1 MSKKKNKPN
10 ANAKAMRR
18 ALQRLPEKQPASYS
32 LDFPDLPDGVKPNG
46 LAMDNSPL
54 GNFGADCFFGT
65 GFIGYPRLAELAQI
79 SEYRG
84 VSETTANEMTRQW
97 IEIKSVGE
105 EDNSEAIKQIEECYE
120 RLNVRG
126 VFRKA
131 IETDGLFGRGQI
143 LVQIKDHD
151 GKLANPLLLTE
162 KTIAKGSL
170 KALVN
175 IEPMW
180 TTPAPYNAIDPTLPD
195 FYKPKAWYVMAQ
207 EIHASR
213 LFTLISR
220 PVPDMLKPAYNFGGV
235 SMTQLM
241 MPYVERWLRTVDSV
255 SDLLHSFSLSGIK
268 TDMSAILSGS
278 DDGDTNIMLRAELYN
293 RLRDN
298 RGLMLLSKDEEEFFQ
313 FNTPL
318 SGLDALLA
326 QSQEQMA
333 APSHTPLVK
342 LLGITP
348 SGLNA
353 STEGEIAVYY
363 DYIRAM
369 QENLLRDPLDKLLKL
384 VQLHLFGKV
393 NDNITFDFAPLQQMN
408 ETELSTI
415 RKSDTDRDVAY
426 IQAGV
431 VSAEEVRGRLA
442 SEPDSGYNGIDVED
456 VPEMPDDGFS
466 DGLNDGEWEDGGD
479 PADLK
484 PEPAQD
490 AEWDESKHPRAENGQ
505 FGGGSGEKQTGKPSK
520 GKIDLGSLFQTAIS
534 NSGGNAV
541 YSDFAVIDGKTAGI
555 VKAETGIDISGWKHS
570 IGEADI
576 RHILKKH
583 GNEKTENSRGQRAVT
598 QQDIEKLPEILSD
611 FDDMQYSGT
620 NEFGNETF
628 LVKKRIDDEIYCA
641 QEIWTGRK
649 KMVVKSMWIKTA
661 KKKP

>member
-1 MSKKKNKPN
+1 MSKKKNKP
-10 ANAKAMRR
+10 NAKAMRR
-18 ALQRLPEKQPASYS
+18 ALQRLPENQPASYS
-32 LDFPDLPDGVKPNG
+32 LDFPALPGGVKPNG
-46 LAMDNSPL
+46 LAMDSSPL

-79 SEYRG
+79 SEYRS

-97 IEIKSVGE
+97 IDIKSVGE

-120 RLNVRG
+120 RLNVRD

-363 DYIRAM
+363 DHIRAM

-393 NDNITFDFAPLQQMN
+393 NDNITFDFVPLQQMS

-466 DGLNDGEWEDGGD
+466 DGLNDGEEEEGGD
-479 PADLK
+479 PADPK

-505 FGGGSGEKQTGKPSK
+505 FGEGNGQPERQDGQPQVEIPEIKGNELGLWSSMKELREK
-520 GKIDLGSLFQTAIS
+520 AR
-534 NSGGNAV
+534 A
-541 YSDFAVIDGKTAGI
+541 FARQFVGKTF
-555 VKAETGIDISGWKHS
+555 KNRETGHEIMVSMSGVKHT
-570 IGEADI
+570 IA
-576 RHILKKH
+576 H
-583 GNEKTENSRGQRAVT
+583 GNDG
-598 QQDIEKLPEILSD
+598 L
-611 FDDMQYSGT
+611 
-620 NEFGNETF
+620 
-628 LVKKRIDDEIYCA
+628 
-641 QEIWTGRK
+641 
-649 KMVVKSMWIKTA
+649 IKTIPIIPDMLQA
-661 KKKP
+661 AHFLHAEKPKIADSNVLEVEKYSADVAIEGEVRRMLITVKHQTDGRRYYDHGFWVDK

>member
-1 MSKKKNKPN
+1 MSKKKKHTD
-10 ANAKAMRR
+10 KAMRR
-18 ALQRLPEKQPASYS
+18 ALQRLPEKQPASYN
-32 LDFPDLPDGVKPNG
+32 LDFPSLPDGVKPNG
-46 LAMDNSPL
+46 IAMDSSPL

-79 SEYRG
+79 SEYRS

-120 RLNVRG
+120 RLNVRD

-151 GKLANPLLLTE
+151 GKLENPLLLTE

-363 DYIRAM
+363 DHIKAM

-393 NDNITFDFAPLQQMN
+393 NDNITFDFVPLQQMS

-466 DGLNDGEWEDGGD
+466 DGLNDGEGEEGGD
-479 PADLK
+479 PAAPK

-505 FGGGSGEKQTGKPSK
+505 FSGGGSSQ
-520 GKIDLGSLFQTAIS
+520 
-534 NSGGNAV
+534 NNA
-541 YSDFAVIDGKTAGI
+541 A
-555 VKAETGIDISGWKHS
+555 DISGFLGTEYQGKGQAAIQKLRQEKNGYIKGAFHRSDIGDIALVWGNDDVGLKH
-570 IGEADI
+570 IIKRREEQGIDVDLFLEDI
-576 RHILKKH
+576 D
-583 GNEKTENSRGQRAVT
+583 EV
-598 QQDIEKLPEILSD
+598 IEK
-611 FDDMQYSGT
+611 
-620 NEFGNETF
+620 GNIQKSQETGNF
-628 LVKKRIDDEIYCA
+628 
-641 QEIWTGRK
+641 EIWHNK
-649 KMVVKSMWIKTA
+649 KMAVISPEFKGNQLMFLLTAFKSRKQKTN
-661 KKKP
+661 P

>member
-1 MSKKKNKPN
+1 MSKKKKHTD
-10 ANAKAMRR
+10 KAMRR

-32 LDFPDLPDGVKPNG
+32 LDFPALPDGVKPNG
-46 LAMDNSPL
+46 IAMDGSPL

-79 SEYRG
+79 SEYRS

-97 IEIKSVGE
+97 IEIKSAGE
-105 EDNSEAIKQIEECYE
+105 EDNSETIRQIEECYE
-120 RLNVRG
+120 RLNVRD

-131 IETDGLFGRGQI
+131 VETDGLFGRGQI
-143 LVQIKDHD
+143 LVQIKGHD

-180 TTPAPYNAIDPTLPD
+180 TTPAPYNAVDPTLPD

-268 TDMSAILSGS
+268 TDMSAILGGS
-278 DDGDTNIMLRAELYN
+278 DDGDTNIILRAELYN

-363 DYIRAM
+363 DHIRAM

-393 NDNITFDFAPLQQMN
+393 NDNITFDFVPLRQMS

-442 SEPDSGYNGIDVED
+442 GEPGSGYNGIDVED

-466 DGLNDGEWEDGGD
+466 DGLNDGAEEDVGGQAD
-479 PADLK
+479 PK

-490 AEWDESKHPRAENGQ
+490 AEWDESKHPRAENGR
-505 FGGGSGEKQTGKPSK
+505 FGSGGGSKVET
-520 GKIDLGSLFQTAIS
+520 
-534 NSGGNAV
+534 
-541 YSDFAVIDGKTAGI
+541 
-555 VKAETGIDISGWKHS
+555 AETAEPLPEVKGDELGIWHS
-570 IGEADI
+570 MKELRNKAKDYAKRFVG
-576 RHILKKH
+576 KKFVNRST
-583 GNEKTENSRGQRAVT
+583 GNEIEVPMSGVKHTLAGAADSLIKTIPAIPKIIQSSRLVATKEDKHNDQNIIAV
-598 QQDIEKLPEILSD
+598 
-611 FDDMQYSGT
+611 
-620 NEFGNETF
+620 
-628 LVKKRIDDEIYCA
+628 EIYQAKVRVESLDKEVVMTVKHCRD
-641 QEIWTGRK
+641 GRRYYDHGYLK
-649 KMVVKSMWIKTA
+649 E
-661 KKKP
+661 

>member
-1 MSKKKNKPN
+1 MSKKKKHTD
-10 ANAKAMRR
+10 KAMRR

-32 LDFPDLPDGVKPNG
+32 LDFPALPDGVKPNG
-46 LAMDNSPL
+46 IAMDGSPL

-79 SEYRG
+79 SEYRS

-97 IEIKSVGE
+97 IEIKSAGE
-105 EDNSEAIKQIEECYE
+105 EDNSEAIKQIEECCE
-120 RLNVRG
+120 RLNVRD

-131 IETDGLFGRGQI
+131 VETDGLFGRGQI
-143 LVQIKDHD
+143 LVQIKGHD

-180 TTPAPYNAIDPTLPD
+180 TTPAPYNAVDPTLPD

-213 LFTLISR
+213 LFTLIAR

-268 TDMSAILSGS
+268 TDMSAILGGS
-278 DDGDTNIMLRAELYN
+278 DDGDTNIILRAELYN

-363 DYIRAM
+363 DHIRAM

-393 NDNITFDFAPLQQMN
+393 NDNITFDFVPLRQMS

-442 SEPDSGYNGIDVED
+442 GEPGSGYNGIDVED

-466 DGLNDGEWEDGGD
+466 DGMNDGEGEEVGGQAD
-479 PADLK
+479 PK

-490 AEWDESKHPRAENGQ
+490 AQWDESKHPRADNGR
-505 FGGGSGEKQTGKPSK
+505 FGAGSGQPERQDGQLQAEIPEIKGSELGLWSSMKELRNKAKDYAKRFVGKKFVNRS
-520 GKIDLGSLFQTAIS
+520 T
-534 NSGGNAV
+534 
-541 YSDFAVIDGKTAGI
+541 
-555 VKAETGIDISGWKHS
+555 
-570 IGEADI
+570 
-576 RHILKKH
+576 
-583 GNEKTENSRGQRAVT
+583 GNEIEVPMSGVKHTLAGAADSLIKTIPAIPKIIQSSRLVATKEDKHNDQNIIAV
-598 QQDIEKLPEILSD
+598 
-611 FDDMQYSGT
+611 
-620 NEFGNETF
+620 
-628 LVKKRIDDEIYCA
+628 EIYQAKVRVESLDKEVVMTVKHCRD
-641 QEIWTGRK
+641 GRRYYDHGYLK
-649 KMVVKSMWIKTA
+649 E
-661 KKKP
+661 

>member
-1 MSKKKNKPN
+1 MSKKKKHTD
-10 ANAKAMRR
+10 KAMRR

-32 LDFPDLPDGVKPNG
+32 LGFPSLPDGVKPNG

-79 SEYRG
+79 SEYRS

-143 LVQIKDHD
+143 LVQIKGHNDT
-151 GKLANPLLLTE
+151 LSNPLHLTE

-363 DYIRAM
+363 DHIRAM

-393 NDNITFDFAPLQQMN
+393 NDNITFDFVPLQQMS

-466 DGLNDGEWEDGGD
+466 DGLNDGEGEEGEE
-479 PADLK
+479 PAAPK

-505 FGGGSGEKQTGKPSK
+505 FGSGSGLPEKQE
-520 GKIDLGSLFQTAIS
+520 DQAQ
-534 NSGGNAV
+534 
-541 YSDFAVIDGKTAGI
+541 
-555 VKAETGIDISGWKHS
+555 AEMPEIK
-570 IGEADI
+570 
-576 RHILKKH
+576 
-583 GNEKTENSRGQRAVT
+583 GNELGLWSSMKELRNKAKDYAKRFVGKKFVNRST
-598 QQDIEKLPEILSD
+598 
-611 FDDMQYSGT
+611 
-620 NEFGNETF
+620 GNEIEVPMSGVKHTLAGAADSLIKTIPAIPKIIQSSR
-628 LVKKRIDDEIYCA
+628 LVATKEDKHNDPNIIAVEIYQAKVRVESLDKEVVMTVKHCRD
-641 QEIWTGRK
+641 GRRYYDHGYLK
-649 KMVVKSMWIKTA
+649 E
-661 KKKP
+661 

>member
-1 MSKKKNKPN
+1 MSKKKKHTD
-10 ANAKAMRR
+10 KAMRR

-32 LDFPDLPDGVKPNG
+32 LDFPALPDGVKPNG

-79 SEYRG
+79 SEYRS

-105 EDNSEAIKQIEECYE
+105 EDNSETIKQIEECYE

-143 LVQIKDHD
+143 LMQIKDHD

-162 KTIAKGSL
+162 KTITKGSL

-363 DYIRAM
+363 DHIRAM

-393 NDNITFDFAPLQQMN
+393 NDNITFDFVPLQQMSK
-408 ETELSTI
+408 TELSTI

-466 DGLNDGEWEDGGD
+466 DGLNGGGEEEGEAPTD
-479 PADLK
+479 PK

-505 FGGGSGEKQTGKPSK
+505 FGVGSGLPEKQE
-520 GKIDLGSLFQTAIS
+520 DQAQ
-534 NSGGNAV
+534 
-541 YSDFAVIDGKTAGI
+541 
-555 VKAETGIDISGWKHS
+555 AEMPEIK
-570 IGEADI
+570 
-576 RHILKKH
+576 
-583 GNEKTENSRGQRAVT
+583 GNELGLWSSMKELRNKAKDYAKRFVGKKFVNRST
-598 QQDIEKLPEILSD
+598 
-611 FDDMQYSGT
+611 
-620 NEFGNETF
+620 GNEIEVPMSGVKHTLAGAADSLIKTIPAIPKIIQSSR
-628 LVKKRIDDEIYCA
+628 LVATKEDKHNDPNIIAVEIYQAKVRVESLDKEVVMTVKHCRD
-641 QEIWTGRK
+641 GRRYYDHGYLK
-649 KMVVKSMWIKTA
+649 E
-661 KKKP
+661 

>member
-1 MSKKKNKPN
+1 MSKKKKHTD
-10 ANAKAMRR
+10 KAMRR
-18 ALQRLPEKQPASYS
+18 ALQRLPEKQPALYS
-32 LDFPDLPDGVKPNG
+32 LDFPALPDGVKPNG
-46 LAMDNSPL
+46 IAMDSSPL

-79 SEYRG
+79 SEYRS

-120 RLNVRG
+120 RLNVRD

-363 DYIRAM
+363 DHIRAM

-393 NDNITFDFAPLQQMN
+393 NDNTTFDFVPLQQMN

-466 DGLNDGEWEDGGD
+466 DGLNDGGEEEGEDPTD
-479 PADLK
+479 PK

-505 FGGGSGEKQTGKPSK
+505 FGAGSGLPEKQE
-520 GKIDLGSLFQTAIS
+520 DQAQ
-534 NSGGNAV
+534 
-541 YSDFAVIDGKTAGI
+541 
-555 VKAETGIDISGWKHS
+555 AEMPEIK
-570 IGEADI
+570 
-576 RHILKKH
+576 
-583 GNEKTENSRGQRAVT
+583 GNELGLWSSMKELRNKAKDYAKRFVGKKFVNRST
-598 QQDIEKLPEILSD
+598 
-611 FDDMQYSGT
+611 
-620 NEFGNETF
+620 GNEIEVPMSGVKHTLAGAADSLIKTIPAIPKIIQSSR
-628 LVKKRIDDEIYCA
+628 LVATKEDKHNDPNIIAVEIYQAKVRVESLDKEVVMTVKHCRD
-641 QEIWTGRK
+641 GRRYYDHGYLK
-649 KMVVKSMWIKTA
+649 E
-661 KKKP
+661 

>member
-1 MSKKKNKPN
+1 MSKKKKHTD
-10 ANAKAMRR
+10 KAMRR

-32 LDFPDLPDGVKPNG
+32 LDFPTLPDGVKPNG
-46 LAMDNSPL
+46 LAMDSSPL

-79 SEYRG
+79 SEYRS

-97 IEIKSVGE
+97 IKIKSVGE
-105 EDNSEAIKQIEECYE
+105 EDNSETIKQIEECYE
-120 RLNVRG
+120 RLNVRD

-363 DYIRAM
+363 DHIRAM

-393 NDNITFDFAPLQQMN
+393 NDNITFDFVPLQQMS

-466 DGLNDGEWEDGGD
+466 DGLNDGEGEEGEESAA
-479 PADLK
+479 PQ

-505 FGGGSGEKQTGKPSK
+505 FGEGGSSQ
-520 GKIDLGSLFQTAIS
+520 
-534 NSGGNAV
+534 NNA
-541 YSDFAVIDGKTAGI
+541 A
-555 VKAETGIDISGWKHS
+555 DISGFLGTEYQGKGKAAIQKLCQEKNGYIKGAFHRSDIGDIALVWGNDDVGLKH
-570 IGEADI
+570 IIKRREEQGIDVDLFLEDI
-576 RHILKKH
+576 D
-583 GNEKTENSRGQRAVT
+583 EV
-598 QQDIEKLPEILSD
+598 IEK
-611 FDDMQYSGT
+611 
-620 NEFGNETF
+620 GNIQKSRETGNF
-628 LVKKRIDDEIYCA
+628 
-641 QEIWTGRK
+641 EIWHNK
-649 KMVVKSMWIKTA
+649 KMAVISPEFKGNQLMFLLTAFKSRKQKTN
-661 KKKP
+661 P

>member
-1 MSKKKNKPN
+1 MSKKKNKP
-10 ANAKAMRR
+10 NAKAMRR

-32 LDFPDLPDGVKPNG
+32 LDFPALPDGVKPNG
-46 LAMDNSPL
+46 IAMDGSPL

-79 SEYRG
+79 SEYRS

-97 IEIKSVGE
+97 IEIKSAGE
-105 EDNSEAIKQIEECYE
+105 EDNSEAIKQIEECCE
-120 RLNVRG
+120 RLNVRD

-131 IETDGLFGRGQI
+131 VETDGLFGRGQI
-143 LVQIKDHD
+143 LVQIKGHD

-180 TTPAPYNAIDPTLPD
+180 TTPAPYNAVDPTLPD

-268 TDMSAILSGS
+268 TDMSAILGGS
-278 DDGDTNIMLRAELYN
+278 DDGDTNIILRAELYN

-363 DYIRAM
+363 DHIRAM

-393 NDNITFDFAPLQQMN
+393 NDNITFDFVPLRQMS

-442 SEPDSGYNGIDVED
+442 GEPGSGYNGIDVED

-466 DGLNDGEWEDGGD
+466 DGLNDGAEEDVGGQAD
-479 PADLK
+479 PK

-490 AEWDESKHPRAENGQ
+490 AEWDESKHPRAENGR
-505 FGGGSGEKQTGKPSK
+505 FGGGSGQPERQDGQLQVEIPEIKGSELGLWSSMKELRNKAKDYAKRFVGKKFVNRS
-520 GKIDLGSLFQTAIS
+520 T
-534 NSGGNAV
+534 
-541 YSDFAVIDGKTAGI
+541 
-555 VKAETGIDISGWKHS
+555 
-570 IGEADI
+570 
-576 RHILKKH
+576 
-583 GNEKTENSRGQRAVT
+583 GNEIEVPMSGVKHTLAGAADSLIKTIPAIPKIIQSSRLVATKEDKHNDQNIIAV
-598 QQDIEKLPEILSD
+598 
-611 FDDMQYSGT
+611 
-620 NEFGNETF
+620 
-628 LVKKRIDDEIYCA
+628 EIYQAKVRVESLDKEVVMTVKHCRD
-641 QEIWTGRK
+641 GRRYYDHGYLK
-649 KMVVKSMWIKTA
+649 E
-661 KKKP
+661 

>member
-1 MSKKKNKPN
+1 MSKKKNKP
-10 ANAKAMRR
+10 NAKAMRR

-32 LDFPDLPDGVKPNG
+32 LDFPALPDGVKPNG
-46 LAMDNSPL
+46 IAMDSSPL

-79 SEYRG
+79 SEYRS

-162 KTIAKGSL
+162 KTITKGSL

-363 DYIRAM
+363 DHIRAM

-393 NDNITFDFAPLQQMN
+393 DDNITFDFVPLQQMS

-442 SEPDSGYNGIDVED
+442 SAPDSGYNGIDVED
-456 VPEMPDDGFS
+456 VPEMPDYGFS
-466 DGLNDGEWEDGGD
+466 DGLNDGEGEEGEE
-479 PADLK
+479 PAAPK

-505 FGGGSGEKQTGKPSK
+505 FGAGSGLPEKQE
-520 GKIDLGSLFQTAIS
+520 DQAQ
-534 NSGGNAV
+534 
-541 YSDFAVIDGKTAGI
+541 
-555 VKAETGIDISGWKHS
+555 AEMPEIK
-570 IGEADI
+570 
-576 RHILKKH
+576 
-583 GNEKTENSRGQRAVT
+583 GNELGLWSSMKELRNKAKDYAKRFVGKKFVNRST
-598 QQDIEKLPEILSD
+598 
-611 FDDMQYSGT
+611 
-620 NEFGNETF
+620 GNEIEVPMSGVKHTLAGAADSLIKTIPAIPKIIQSSR
-628 LVKKRIDDEIYCA
+628 LVATKEDKHNDPNIIAVEIYQAKVRVESLDKEVVMTVKHCRD
-641 QEIWTGRK
+641 GRRYYDHGYLK
-649 KMVVKSMWIKTA
+649 E
-661 KKKP
+661 

>member
-1 MSKKKNKPN
+1 MSKKKKHTD
-10 ANAKAMRR
+10 KAMRR

-32 LDFPDLPDGVKPNG
+32 LDFPALPDGVKPNG
-46 LAMDNSPL
+46 IAMDGSPL

-79 SEYRG
+79 SEYRS

-97 IEIKSVGE
+97 IEIKSAGE
-105 EDNSEAIKQIEECYE
+105 EDNSEAIKQIEECCE
-120 RLNVRG
+120 RLNVRD

-131 IETDGLFGRGQI
+131 VETDGLFGRGQI
-143 LVQIKDHD
+143 LVQIKGHD

-180 TTPAPYNAIDPTLPD
+180 TTPAPYNAVDPTLPD

-213 LFTLISR
+213 LFTLIAR

-268 TDMSAILSGS
+268 TDMSAILGGS
-278 DDGDTNIMLRAELYN
+278 DDGDTNIILRAELYN

-363 DYIRAM
+363 DHIRAM

-393 NDNITFDFAPLQQMN
+393 NDNITFDFVPLRQMS

-442 SEPDSGYNGIDVED
+442 GEPGSGYNGIDVED

-466 DGLNDGEWEDGGD
+466 DGMNDGEGEEVGGQAD
-479 PADLK
+479 PK

-490 AEWDESKHPRAENGQ
+490 AQWDESKHPSADNGR
-505 FGGGSGEKQTGKPSK
+505 FGAGSGQPERQDGQLQAEIPEIKGSELGLWSSMKELRNKAKDYAKRFVGKKFVNRS
-520 GKIDLGSLFQTAIS
+520 T
-534 NSGGNAV
+534 
-541 YSDFAVIDGKTAGI
+541 
-555 VKAETGIDISGWKHS
+555 
-570 IGEADI
+570 
-576 RHILKKH
+576 
-583 GNEKTENSRGQRAVT
+583 GNEIEVPMSGVKHTLAGAADSLIKTIPAIPKIIQSSRLVATKEDKHNDQNIIAV
-598 QQDIEKLPEILSD
+598 
-611 FDDMQYSGT
+611 
-620 NEFGNETF
+620 
-628 LVKKRIDDEIYCA
+628 EIYQAKVRVESLDKEVVMTVKHCRD
-641 QEIWTGRK
+641 GRRYYDHGYLK
-649 KMVVKSMWIKTA
+649 E
-661 KKKP
+661 

>member
-1 MSKKKNKPN
+1 MSKKKNKP
-10 ANAKAMRR
+10 NAKAMRR

-32 LDFPDLPDGVKPNG
+32 LDFPALPDGVKPNG
-46 LAMDNSPL
+46 IAMDGSPL

-79 SEYRG
+79 SEYRS

-97 IEIKSVGE
+97 IEIKSAGE
-105 EDNSEAIKQIEECYE
+105 EDNSDLIKQIEECCE
-120 RLNVRG
+120 RLNVRD

-131 IETDGLFGRGQI
+131 VETDGLFGRGQI
-143 LVQIKDHD
+143 LVQIKGHD

-180 TTPAPYNAIDPTLPD
+180 TTPAPYNAVDPTLPD

-268 TDMSAILSGS
+268 TDMSAILGGS
-278 DDGDTNIMLRAELYN
+278 DDGDTNIILRAELYN

-363 DYIRAM
+363 DHIRAM

-393 NDNITFDFAPLQQMN
+393 NDNITFDFVPLRQMS

-442 SEPDSGYNGIDVED
+442 GEPGSGYNGIDVED

-466 DGLNDGEWEDGGD
+466 DGMNDGEGEEVGD
-479 PADLK
+479 PADPK

-490 AEWDESKHPRAENGQ
+490 AEWDESKHPRAENGR
-505 FGGGSGEKQTGKPSK
+505 FGGGSGQPERQDGQLQVEIPEIKGSELGLWSSMKELRNKAKDYAKRFVGKKFVNRS
-520 GKIDLGSLFQTAIS
+520 T
-534 NSGGNAV
+534 
-541 YSDFAVIDGKTAGI
+541 
-555 VKAETGIDISGWKHS
+555 
-570 IGEADI
+570 
-576 RHILKKH
+576 
-583 GNEKTENSRGQRAVT
+583 GNEIEVPMSGVKHTLAGAADSLIKTIPAIPKIIQSSRLVATKEDKHNDQNIIAV
-598 QQDIEKLPEILSD
+598 
-611 FDDMQYSGT
+611 
-620 NEFGNETF
+620 
-628 LVKKRIDDEIYCA
+628 EIYQAKVRVESLDKEVVMTVKHCRD
-641 QEIWTGRK
+641 GRRYYDHGYLK
-649 KMVVKSMWIKTA
+649 E
-661 KKKP
+661 

>member
-1 MSKKKNKPN
+1 MSKKKKHTD
-10 ANAKAMRR
+10 KAMRR

-32 LDFPDLPDGVKPNG
+32 LDFPALPDGVKPNG
-46 LAMDNSPL
+46 IAMDGSPL

-79 SEYRG
+79 SEYRS

-97 IEIKSVGE
+97 IEIKSAGE
-105 EDNSEAIKQIEECYE
+105 EDNSEAIRQIEECYE
-120 RLNVRG
+120 RLNVRD

-131 IETDGLFGRGQI
+131 VETDGLFGRGQI

-363 DYIRAM
+363 DHIRAM

-393 NDNITFDFAPLQQMN
+393 DDNITFDFVPLQQMS

-442 SEPDSGYNGIDVED
+442 GEPDSGYNGIDVED

-466 DGLNDGEWEDGGD
+466 DGLNDDEGEEGEA
-479 PADLK
+479 PADPK

-505 FGGGSGEKQTGKPSK
+505 FGSGGSG
-520 GKIDLGSLFQTAIS
+520 
-534 NSGGNAV
+534 
-541 YSDFAVIDGKTAGI
+541 
-555 VKAETGIDISGWKHS
+555 KAETSETAAKQAVVSISGSGLGSFSETKELRKAAMQYARENFVGKSYRNASSGHDIQITWQGIKHATAKTNPAELALIPKLDAILRKAEY
-570 IGEADI
+570 IGSYKDRKERPDI
-576 RHILKKH
+576 LAAHKYQTVVNLDGQMLNVGVVVREMQDGHKHYDHFILKD
-583 GNEKTENSRGQRAVT
+583 Q
-598 QQDIEKLPEILSD
+598 
-611 FDDMQYSGT
+611 
-620 NEFGNETF
+620 
-628 LVKKRIDDEIYCA
+628 
-641 QEIWTGRK
+641 
-649 KMVVKSMWIKTA
+649 
-661 KKKP
+661 

>member
-1 MSKKKNKPN
+1 MSKKKKHTD
-10 ANAKAMRR
+10 KAMRR

-32 LDFPDLPDGVKPNG
+32 LDFPSLPDGVKPNG
-46 LAMDNSPL
+46 IAMDSSPL

-79 SEYRG
+79 SEYRS

-120 RLNVRG
+120 RLNVRD

-298 RGLMLLSKDEEEFFQ
+298 RGLMLLSKDDEEFFQ

-353 STEGEIAVYY
+353 SAEGEIDVYY
-363 DYIRAM
+363 DHILAM

-393 NDNITFDFAPLQQMN
+393 NDNITFDFVPLQQMSK
-408 ETELSTI
+408 TELSTI

-466 DGLNDGEWEDGGD
+466 DGLNDGEGEKGGY
-479 PADLK
+479 PADPK

-505 FGGGSGEKQTGKPSK
+505 FGGGGGEKQTEKPSK
-520 GKIDLGSLFQTAIS
+520 GKTDLGSLFQTAIS

-541 YSDFAVIDGKTAGI
+541 YSDFAIIDGKTAGI

-628 LVKKRIDDEIYCA
+628 LVRKRIDDEIYCA
-641 QEIWTGRK
+641 QEVWTGRK
-649 KMVVKSMWIKTA
+649 KMVVKSMWIKKA

>member
-1 MSKKKNKPN
+1 MSKKKKHTD
-10 ANAKAMRR
+10 KAMRR

-32 LDFPDLPDGVKPNG
+32 LDFPALPEGVKPNG
-46 LAMDNSPL
+46 IAMDGSPL

-79 SEYRG
+79 SEYRS

-97 IEIKSVGE
+97 IEIKSAGE
-105 EDNSEAIKQIEECYE
+105 EDNSEAIRQIEECYE
-120 RLNVRG
+120 RLNVRD

-131 IETDGLFGRGQI
+131 VETDGLFGRGQI

-180 TTPAPYNAIDPTLPD
+180 TTPAPYNAADPTLPD

-268 TDMSAILSGS
+268 TDMSAILGGS
-278 DDGDTNIMLRAELYN
+278 DDGDTNIILRAELYN

-363 DYIRAM
+363 DHIRAM

-393 NDNITFDFAPLQQMN
+393 NDNITFDFVPLQQMS

-442 SEPDSGYNGIDVED
+442 GEPGSGYNGIDVED

-466 DGLNDGEWEDGGD
+466 DGMNDGEGEDVGGQAD
-479 PADLK
+479 PK

-490 AEWDESKHPRAENGQ
+490 AEWDESKHPRAENGR
-505 FGGGSGEKQTGKPSK
+505 FGSGGGSKVET
-520 GKIDLGSLFQTAIS
+520 
-534 NSGGNAV
+534 
-541 YSDFAVIDGKTAGI
+541 
-555 VKAETGIDISGWKHS
+555 AETA
-570 IGEADI
+570 EP
-576 RHILKKH
+576 
-583 GNEKTENSRGQRAVT
+583 
-598 QQDIEKLPEILSD
+598 LPEVKGDELGIWHSMKELRDKAKEYAKRFVGKKFVNRSTGHEIEVPMNGVKHTLAGAAD
-611 FDDMQYSGT
+611 SLIKTIPAIPKIIQSSR
-620 NEFGNETF
+620 
-628 LVKKRIDDEIYCA
+628 LVATKEDKHNDQNIIAVEIYQAKVRVESLDKEVVMTVKHCRD
-641 QEIWTGRK
+641 GRRYYDHGYLK
-649 KMVVKSMWIKTA
+649 E
-661 KKKP
+661 

>member
-1 MSKKKNKPN
+1 MSQE
-10 ANAKAMRR
+10 
-18 ALQRLPEKQPASYS
+18 QRIREA
-32 LDFPDLPDGVKPNG
+32 
-46 LAMDNSPL
+46 
-54 GNFGADCFFGT
+54 
-65 GFIGYPRLAELAQI
+65 RLLVLAQI
-79 SEYRG
+79 SEYRS

-97 IEIKSVGE
+97 IEIKSAGE
-105 EDNSEAIKQIEECYE
+105 EDNSEAIRQIEECYE
-120 RLNVRG
+120 RLNVRD

-131 IETDGLFGRGQI
+131 VETDGLFGRGQI

-180 TTPAPYNAIDPTLPD
+180 TTPAPYNAVDPTLPD

-363 DYIRAM
+363 DHIRAM

-393 NDNITFDFAPLQQMN
+393 NDNITFDFVPLRQMS

-442 SEPDSGYNGIDVED
+442 GEPDSGYNGIDVED

-466 DGLNDGEWEDGGD
+466 DGLNDGAEEDVGGQAD
-479 PADLK
+479 PK

-490 AEWDESKHPRAENGQ
+490 AEWDESKHPRAENGR
-505 FGGGSGEKQTGKPSK
+505 FGSGGGSKVET
-520 GKIDLGSLFQTAIS
+520 
-534 NSGGNAV
+534 
-541 YSDFAVIDGKTAGI
+541 
-555 VKAETGIDISGWKHS
+555 AETAEPLPEVKGDELGIWHSMKELRDKAKEYAKRFVGKKFVNRSTGHEIEVPMNGVKHTISGSNDGLIKTVPAIPKIIES
-570 IGEADI
+570 AKLTETRED
-576 RHILKKH
+576 KH
-583 GNEKTENSRGQRAVT
+583 GDANIIG
-598 QQDIEKLPEILSD
+598 I
-611 FDDMQYSGT
+611 
-620 NEFGNETF
+620 
-628 LVKKRIDDEIYCA
+628 EIYQSVLKIEGA
-641 QEIWTGRK
+641 EKEIIITVKHCRDGRRYYDHGYL
-649 KMVVKSMWIKTA
+649 KTQ
-661 KKKP
+661 

>member
-1 MSKKKNKPN
+1 MSKKKKHTD
-10 ANAKAMRR
+10 KAMRR

-32 LDFPDLPDGVKPNG
+32 LDFPSLPDGVKPNG
-46 LAMDNSPL
+46 IAMDSSPL

-79 SEYRG
+79 SEYRS

-105 EDNSEAIKQIEECYE
+105 EDNSETIKQIEECYE
-120 RLNVRG
+120 RLNVRD

-393 NDNITFDFAPLQQMN
+393 NDNITFDFVPLQQMS

-456 VPEMPDDGFS
+456 VPEIPDDGFS
-466 DGLNDGEWEDGGD
+466 DGLNGGGEEEGEAPTD
-479 PADLK
+479 PK

-505 FGGGSGEKQTGKPSK
+505 FGSGSGLPEKQE
-520 GKIDLGSLFQTAIS
+520 DQAQ
-534 NSGGNAV
+534 
-541 YSDFAVIDGKTAGI
+541 
-555 VKAETGIDISGWKHS
+555 AEMPEIK
-570 IGEADI
+570 
-576 RHILKKH
+576 
-583 GNEKTENSRGQRAVT
+583 GNELGLWSSMKELRNKAKDYAKRFVGKKFVNRST
-598 QQDIEKLPEILSD
+598 
-611 FDDMQYSGT
+611 
-620 NEFGNETF
+620 GNEIEVPMSGVKHTLAGAADSLIKTIPAIPKIIQSSR
-628 LVKKRIDDEIYCA
+628 LVATKEDKHNDPNIIAVEIYQAKVRVESLDKEVVMTVKHCRD
-641 QEIWTGRK
+641 GRRYYDHGYLK
-649 KMVVKSMWIKTA
+649 E
-661 KKKP
+661 

>member
-1 MSKKKNKPN
+1 MSKKKKHTD
-10 ANAKAMRR
+10 KAMRR

-32 LDFPDLPDGVKPNG
+32 LDFPGLPDGVKPNG
-46 LAMDNSPL
+46 IAMDGSPL

-79 SEYRG
+79 SEYRS

-97 IEIKSVGE
+97 IEIKSAGE
-105 EDNSEAIKQIEECYE
+105 EDNSETIRQIEECCE
-120 RLNVRG
+120 RLNVRD

-131 IETDGLFGRGQI
+131 VETDGLFGRGQI
-143 LVQIKDHD
+143 LVQIKGHD

-180 TTPAPYNAIDPTLPD
+180 TTPAPYNAVDPTLPD

-268 TDMSAILSGS
+268 TDMSAILGGS

-363 DYIRAM
+363 DHIRAM

-393 NDNITFDFAPLQQMN
+393 NDNITFDFVPLRQMS

-442 SEPDSGYNGIDVED
+442 GEPGSGYNGIDVED
-456 VPEMPDDGFS
+456 VPKMPDDGFS
-466 DGLNDGEWEDGGD
+466 DGLNDGDGEDVGGQAD
-479 PADLK
+479 PK

-490 AEWDESKHPRAENGQ
+490 AEWDESKHPRADNGR
-505 FGGGSGEKQTGKPSK
+505 FGGGSGQPERQDGQLQVEIPEIKGSELGLWSSMKELRNKAKDYAKRFVGKKFVNRS
-520 GKIDLGSLFQTAIS
+520 T
-534 NSGGNAV
+534 
-541 YSDFAVIDGKTAGI
+541 
-555 VKAETGIDISGWKHS
+555 
-570 IGEADI
+570 
-576 RHILKKH
+576 
-583 GNEKTENSRGQRAVT
+583 GNEIEVPMSGVKHTLAGAADSLIKTIPAIPKIIQSSRLVATKEDKHNDQNIIAV
-598 QQDIEKLPEILSD
+598 
-611 FDDMQYSGT
+611 
-620 NEFGNETF
+620 
-628 LVKKRIDDEIYCA
+628 EIYQAKVRVESLDKEVVMTVKHCRD
-641 QEIWTGRK
+641 GRRYYDHGYLK
-649 KMVVKSMWIKTA
+649 E
-661 KKKP
+661 

>member
-1 MSKKKNKPN
+1 MSKKKKHTD
-10 ANAKAMRR
+10 KAMRR

-32 LDFPDLPDGVKPNG
+32 LDFPALPDGVKPNG

-79 SEYRG
+79 SEYRS

-105 EDNSEAIKQIEECYE
+105 EDNSETIKQIEECYE

-162 KTIAKGSL
+162 KTITKGSL

-363 DYIRAM
+363 DHIRAM

-393 NDNITFDFAPLQQMN
+393 NDNITFDFVPLQQMS

-466 DGLNDGEWEDGGD
+466 DGLNDGEGGEGGD
-479 PADLK
+479 PTDPK

-505 FGGGSGEKQTGKPSK
+505 FGVGSGLPEKQEDQAQAEMPEIKGNELGLWSSMKELRNKAKDYAKRFVGKKFVNRSTGNEIEVPMSGVKHTLA
-520 GKIDLGSLFQTAIS
+520 GAADSLIKTIPAIS
-534 NSGGNAV
+534 KIIQSSRLVATKEDKHNDPNIIAV
-541 YSDFAVIDGKTAGI
+541 
-555 VKAETGIDISGWKHS
+555 
-570 IGEADI
+570 
-576 RHILKKH
+576 
-583 GNEKTENSRGQRAVT
+583 
-598 QQDIEKLPEILSD
+598 
-611 FDDMQYSGT
+611 
-620 NEFGNETF
+620 
-628 LVKKRIDDEIYCA
+628 EIYQAKVRVESLDKEVVMTVKHCRD
-641 QEIWTGRK
+641 GRRYYDHGYLK
-649 KMVVKSMWIKTA
+649 E
-661 KKKP
+661 

>member
-1 MSKKKNKPN
+1 MSKKKKHTD
-10 ANAKAMRR
+10 KAMRR

-32 LDFPDLPDGVKPNG
+32 LDFPALPDGVKPNG
-46 LAMDNSPL
+46 IAMDGSPL

-79 SEYRG
+79 SEYRS

-97 IEIKSVGE
+97 IEIKSAGE
-105 EDNSEAIKQIEECYE
+105 EDNSEAIKQIEECCE
-120 RLNVRG
+120 RLNVRD

-131 IETDGLFGRGQI
+131 VETDGLFGRGQI
-143 LVQIKDHD
+143 LVQIKGHD

-180 TTPAPYNAIDPTLPD
+180 TTPAPYNAVDPTLPD

-363 DYIRAM
+363 DHIRAM

-393 NDNITFDFAPLQQMN
+393 NDNITFDFVPLRQMS

-442 SEPDSGYNGIDVED
+442 GEPGSGYNGIDVED

-466 DGLNDGEWEDGGD
+466 DGLNDGDGEDVGGQAD
-479 PADLK
+479 PK

-490 AEWDESKHPRAENGQ
+490 AEWDESKHPRADNGR
-505 FGGGSGEKQTGKPSK
+505 FGGGSGQPERQDGQLQVEIPEIKGSELGLWSSMKELRNKAKDYAKRFVGKKFVNRS
-520 GKIDLGSLFQTAIS
+520 T
-534 NSGGNAV
+534 
-541 YSDFAVIDGKTAGI
+541 
-555 VKAETGIDISGWKHS
+555 
-570 IGEADI
+570 
-576 RHILKKH
+576 
-583 GNEKTENSRGQRAVT
+583 GNEIEVPMSGVKHTLAGAADSLIKTIPAIPKIIQSSRLVATKEDKHNDQNIIAV
-598 QQDIEKLPEILSD
+598 
-611 FDDMQYSGT
+611 
-620 NEFGNETF
+620 
-628 LVKKRIDDEIYCA
+628 EIYQAKVRVESLDKEVVMTVKHCRD
-641 QEIWTGRK
+641 GRRYYDHGYLK
-649 KMVVKSMWIKTA
+649 E
-661 KKKP
+661 

>member
-1 MSKKKNKPN
+1 MSKKKKHTD
-10 ANAKAMRR
+10 KAMRR

-32 LDFPDLPDGVKPNG
+32 LDFPALPDGVKPNG
-46 LAMDNSPL
+46 IAMDGSPL

-79 SEYRG
+79 SEYRS

-97 IEIKSVGE
+97 IEIKSAGE
-105 EDNSEAIKQIEECYE
+105 EDNSEAIKQIEECCE
-120 RLNVRG
+120 RLNVRD

-131 IETDGLFGRGQI
+131 VETDGLFGRGQI
-143 LVQIKDHD
+143 LVQIKGHD

-180 TTPAPYNAIDPTLPD
+180 TTPAPYNAVDPTLPD

-213 LFTLISR
+213 LFTLIAR

-268 TDMSAILSGS
+268 TDMSAILGGS
-278 DDGDTNIMLRAELYN
+278 DDGDTNIILRAELYN

-363 DYIRAM
+363 DHIRAM

-393 NDNITFDFAPLQQMN
+393 NDNITFDFVPLRQMS

-442 SEPDSGYNGIDVED
+442 GEPGSGYNGIDVED

-466 DGLNDGEWEDGGD
+466 DGMNDGEGEEVGGQAD
-479 PADLK
+479 PK

-490 AEWDESKHPRAENGQ
+490 AQWDESKHPRAENGR
-505 FGGGSGEKQTGKPSK
+505 FGGGSGQPERQDGQLQVEIPEIKGSELGLWSSMKELRNKAKDYAKRFVGKKFVNRS
-520 GKIDLGSLFQTAIS
+520 T
-534 NSGGNAV
+534 
-541 YSDFAVIDGKTAGI
+541 
-555 VKAETGIDISGWKHS
+555 
-570 IGEADI
+570 
-576 RHILKKH
+576 
-583 GNEKTENSRGQRAVT
+583 GNEIEVPMSGVKHTLAGAADSLIKTIPAIPKIIQSSRLVATKEDKHNDQNIIAV
-598 QQDIEKLPEILSD
+598 
-611 FDDMQYSGT
+611 
-620 NEFGNETF
+620 
-628 LVKKRIDDEIYCA
+628 EIYQAKVRVESLDKEVVMTVKHCRD
-641 QEIWTGRK
+641 GRRYYDHGYLK
-649 KMVVKSMWIKTA
+649 E
-661 KKKP
+661 

>member
-1 MSKKKNKPN
+1 MSKKKKHTD
-10 ANAKAMRR
+10 KAMRR
-18 ALQRLPEKQPASYS
+18 ALQRLPEKQPVSYS
-32 LDFPDLPDGVKPNG
+32 LDFPALPDGVKPNG
-46 LAMDNSPL
+46 IAMDSSHL

-79 SEYRG
+79 SEYRS

-105 EDNSEAIKQIEECYE
+105 EDNSDLIKQIEECYE
-120 RLNVRG
+120 RLNVRD

-298 RGLMLLSKDEEEFFQ
+298 RGLMLLSKEEEEFFQ

-363 DYIRAM
+363 DHIRAM

-393 NDNITFDFAPLQQMN
+393 NDNITFDFVPLQQMS

-442 SEPDSGYNGIDVED
+442 SERDSGYNGIDVED

-466 DGLNDGEWEDGGD
+466 DGMNNVEGEEGGD
-479 PADLK
+479 PTDPK

-505 FGGGSGEKQTGKPSK
+505 FGAGGSPQNNAADISGFLGTEYQGK
-520 GKIDLGSLFQTAIS
+520 GKDAVQKLRQEKNGYIKGAFHRSDIGDITLVW
-534 NSGGNAV
+534 GNDDV
-541 YSDFAVIDGKTAGI
+541 GLKHIIKRR
-555 VKAETGIDISGWKHS
+555 EEQGIDIDLFL
-570 IGEADI
+570 EDI
-576 RHILKKH
+576 D
-583 GNEKTENSRGQRAVT
+583 EV
-598 QQDIEKLPEILSD
+598 IEK
-611 FDDMQYSGT
+611 
-620 NEFGNETF
+620 GNIQKSQETGNF
-628 LVKKRIDDEIYCA
+628 
-641 QEIWTGRK
+641 EIWHNK
-649 KMVVKSMWIKTA
+649 KMAVISPEFKGNQLMFLLTAFKSRKQKTN
-661 KKKP
+661 P

>member
-1 MSKKKNKPN
+1 MSKKKKHTD
-10 ANAKAMRR
+10 KAMRR

-32 LDFPDLPDGVKPNG
+32 LDFPGLPDGVKPNG
-46 LAMDNSPL
+46 IAMDGSPL

-79 SEYRG
+79 SEYRS

-97 IEIKSVGE
+97 IEIKSAGE
-105 EDNSEAIKQIEECYE
+105 EDNSEAIKQIEECCE
-120 RLNVRG
+120 RLNVRD

-131 IETDGLFGRGQI
+131 VETDGLFGRGQI
-143 LVQIKDHD
+143 LVQIKGHD

-180 TTPAPYNAIDPTLPD
+180 TTPAPYNAVDPTLPD

-268 TDMSAILSGS
+268 TDMSAILGGS

-363 DYIRAM
+363 DHIRAM

-393 NDNITFDFAPLQQMN
+393 NDNITFDFVPLRQMS

-442 SEPDSGYNGIDVED
+442 GEPGSGYNGIDVED

-466 DGLNDGEWEDGGD
+466 DGLNDGAEEDVGGQAD
-479 PADLK
+479 PK

-490 AEWDESKHPRAENGQ
+490 AEWDESKHPRAENGR
-505 FGGGSGEKQTGKPSK
+505 FGGGSGQPERQDGQLQVEIPEIKGSELGLWSSMKELRNKAKDYAKRFVGKKFVNRS
-520 GKIDLGSLFQTAIS
+520 T
-534 NSGGNAV
+534 
-541 YSDFAVIDGKTAGI
+541 
-555 VKAETGIDISGWKHS
+555 
-570 IGEADI
+570 
-576 RHILKKH
+576 
-583 GNEKTENSRGQRAVT
+583 GNEIEVPMSGVKHTLAGAADSLIKTIPAIPKIIQSSRLVATKEDKHNDQNIIAV
-598 QQDIEKLPEILSD
+598 
-611 FDDMQYSGT
+611 
-620 NEFGNETF
+620 
-628 LVKKRIDDEIYCA
+628 EIYQAKVRVESLDKEVVMTVKHCRD
-641 QEIWTGRK
+641 GRRYYDHGYLK
-649 KMVVKSMWIKTA
+649 E
-661 KKKP
+661 

>member
-1 MSKKKNKPN
+1 MSKKKKHTD
-10 ANAKAMRR
+10 KAMRR

-32 LDFPDLPDGVKPNG
+32 LDFPALPDGVKPSS
-46 LAMDNSPL
+46 LAMDSSPL

-79 SEYRG
+79 SEYRS

-120 RLNVRG
+120 RLNVRD

-363 DYIRAM
+363 DHIRAM

-393 NDNITFDFAPLQQMN
+393 NDNITFDFVPLQQMS
-408 ETELSTI
+408 ETDLSTI

-442 SEPDSGYNGIDVED
+442 GEPDSGYNGIDVED
-456 VPEMPDDGFS
+456 VPEMPDGGFS
-466 DGLNDGEWEDGGD
+466 DGLNDGEGEEGEE
-479 PADLK
+479 PADPK

-505 FGGGSGEKQTGKPSK
+505 FGAGSGLPEKQE
-520 GKIDLGSLFQTAIS
+520 DQAQ
-534 NSGGNAV
+534 
-541 YSDFAVIDGKTAGI
+541 
-555 VKAETGIDISGWKHS
+555 AEMPEIK
-570 IGEADI
+570 
-576 RHILKKH
+576 
-583 GNEKTENSRGQRAVT
+583 GNELGLWSSMKELRNKAKDYAKRFVGKKFVNRST
-598 QQDIEKLPEILSD
+598 
-611 FDDMQYSGT
+611 
-620 NEFGNETF
+620 GNEIEVPMSGVKHTLAGAADSLIKTIPAIPKIIQSSR
-628 LVKKRIDDEIYCA
+628 LVAIKEDKHNDPNIIAVEIYQAKVRVESLDKEVVMTVKHCRD
-641 QEIWTGRK
+641 GRRYYDHGYLK
-649 KMVVKSMWIKTA
+649 E
-661 KKKP
+661 

>member
-1 MSKKKNKPN
+1 MSKKKNKP
-10 ANAKAMRR
+10 NAKAMRR

-32 LDFPDLPDGVKPNG
+32 LDFPALPDGVKPNG
-46 LAMDNSPL
+46 LAMDSSPL

-79 SEYRG
+79 SEYRS

-105 EDNSEAIKQIEECYE
+105 EDNSDLIKQIEECYE
-120 RLNVRG
+120 RLNVRD

-170 KALVN
+170 KSLVN

-363 DYIRAM
+363 DHIRAM

-393 NDNITFDFAPLQQMN
+393 NDNITFDFVPLQQMS

-431 VSAEEVRGRLA
+431 VSAEEVRVRLA

-466 DGLNDGEWEDGGD
+466 DGLNDGGEEEGEAPTD
-479 PADLK
+479 PK

-505 FGGGSGEKQTGKPSK
+505 FGSGSGLPEKQE
-520 GKIDLGSLFQTAIS
+520 DQAQTEMPEI
-534 NSGGNAV
+534 
-541 YSDFAVIDGKTAGI
+541 K
-555 VKAETGIDISGWKHS
+555 
-570 IGEADI
+570 
-576 RHILKKH
+576 
-583 GNEKTENSRGQRAVT
+583 GNELGLWSSMKELRNKAKDYAKRFVGKKFVNRST
-598 QQDIEKLPEILSD
+598 
-611 FDDMQYSGT
+611 
-620 NEFGNETF
+620 GNEIEVPMSGVKHTLAGAADSLIKTIPAIPKIIQSSR
-628 LVKKRIDDEIYCA
+628 LVATKEDKHNDPNIIAVEIYQAKVRVESLDKEVVMTVKHCRD
-641 QEIWTGRK
+641 GRRYYDHGYLK
-649 KMVVKSMWIKTA
+649 E
-661 KKKP
+661 

>member
-1 MSKKKNKPN
+1 MSKKKSKPN
-10 ANAKAMRR
+10 TKAMRR

-32 LDFPDLPDGVKPNG
+32 LDFPSLPDGVKPNG

-54 GNFGADCFFGT
+54 GNFGSDCFFGT

-79 SEYRG
+79 SEYRS

-278 DDGDTNIMLRAELYN
+278 DDGDINIMLRAELYN
-293 RLRDN
+293 RLRDI

-363 DYIRAM
+363 DHIRAM

-393 NDNITFDFAPLQQMN
+393 NDNITFDFVPLQQMS

-466 DGLNDGEWEDGGD
+466 DGLNDGGEEGIGE
-479 PADLK
+479 PADPK

-505 FGGGSGEKQTGKPSK
+505 FGAGSGLPEKQE
-520 GKIDLGSLFQTAIS
+520 DQAQ
-534 NSGGNAV
+534 
-541 YSDFAVIDGKTAGI
+541 
-555 VKAETGIDISGWKHS
+555 AEMPEIK
-570 IGEADI
+570 
-576 RHILKKH
+576 
-583 GNEKTENSRGQRAVT
+583 GNELGLWSSMKELRNKAKDYAKRFVGKKFVNRST
-598 QQDIEKLPEILSD
+598 
-611 FDDMQYSGT
+611 
-620 NEFGNETF
+620 GNEIEVPMSGVKHTLAGAADSLIKTIPAIPKIIQSSR
-628 LVKKRIDDEIYCA
+628 LVATKEDKHNDPNIIAVEIYQAKVRVESLDKEVVMTVKHCRD
-641 QEIWTGRK
+641 GRRYYDHGYLK
-649 KMVVKSMWIKTA
+649 E
-661 KKKP
+661 

>member
-32 LDFPDLPDGVKPNG
+32 LDFPALPDGVKPNG

-363 DYIRAM
+363 DHIRAM

-393 NDNITFDFAPLQQMN
+393 NDNITFDFVPLQQMS

-466 DGLNDGEWEDGGD
+466 DGLNGGGEEEGEAPTD
-479 PADLK
+479 PK

-505 FGGGSGEKQTGKPSK
+505 FGSGSGLPEKQE
-520 GKIDLGSLFQTAIS
+520 DQAQTEMPEI
-534 NSGGNAV
+534 
-541 YSDFAVIDGKTAGI
+541 K
-555 VKAETGIDISGWKHS
+555 
-570 IGEADI
+570 
-576 RHILKKH
+576 
-583 GNEKTENSRGQRAVT
+583 GNELGLWSSMKELRNKAKDYAKRFVGKKFVNRST
-598 QQDIEKLPEILSD
+598 
-611 FDDMQYSGT
+611 
-620 NEFGNETF
+620 GNEIEVPMSGVKHTLAGAADSLIKTIPAIPKIIQSSR
-628 LVKKRIDDEIYCA
+628 LVATKEDKHNDPNIIAVEIYQAKVRVESLDKEVVMTVKHCRD
-641 QEIWTGRK
+641 GRRYYDHGYLK
-649 KMVVKSMWIKTA
+649 E
-661 KKKP
+661 

>member
-1 MSKKKNKPN
+1 MSKKKKHTD
-10 ANAKAMRR
+10 KAMRR

-32 LDFPDLPDGVKPNG
+32 LDFPSLPDGVKPNG
-46 LAMDNSPL
+46 IAMDSSPL

-79 SEYRG
+79 SEYRS

-126 VFRKA
+126 MFRKA

-393 NDNITFDFAPLQQMN
+393 NDNITFDFVPLQQMS

-456 VPEMPDDGFS
+456 VPEIPDDGFS
-466 DGLNDGEWEDGGD
+466 DGLNGGGEEEGEAPTD
-479 PADLK
+479 PK

-505 FGGGSGEKQTGKPSK
+505 FGSGSGLPEKQE
-520 GKIDLGSLFQTAIS
+520 DQAQ
-534 NSGGNAV
+534 
-541 YSDFAVIDGKTAGI
+541 
-555 VKAETGIDISGWKHS
+555 AEMPEIK
-570 IGEADI
+570 
-576 RHILKKH
+576 
-583 GNEKTENSRGQRAVT
+583 GNELGLWSSMKELRNKAKDYAKRFVGKKFVNRST
-598 QQDIEKLPEILSD
+598 
-611 FDDMQYSGT
+611 
-620 NEFGNETF
+620 GNEIEVPMSGVKHTLAGAADSLIKTIPAIPKIIQSSR
-628 LVKKRIDDEIYCA
+628 LVATKEDKHNDPNIIAVEIYQAKVRVESLDKEVVMTVKHCRD
-641 QEIWTGRK
+641 GRRYYDHGYLK
-649 KMVVKSMWIKTA
+649 E
-661 KKKP
+661 

>member
-1 MSKKKNKPN
+1 MSKKKKHTD
-10 ANAKAMRR
+10 KAMRR

-32 LDFPDLPDGVKPNG
+32 LDFPILPDGVKPNG
-46 LAMDNSPL
+46 IAMDSSPL

-79 SEYRG
+79 SEYRS

-120 RLNVRG
+120 RLNVRD

-363 DYIRAM
+363 DHIRAM

-393 NDNITFDFAPLQQMN
+393 NDNITFDFVPLQQMS

-466 DGLNDGEWEDGGD
+466 DGLNDGEGEEGGD
-479 PADLK
+479 ATDPK

-490 AEWDESKHPRAENGQ
+490 AKWDESKHPRAENGQ
-505 FGGGSGEKQTGKPSK
+505 FGAGNGQPEKQKRPKGEKVGIKEIFQRSLSGKE
-520 GKIDLGSLFQTAIS
+520 
-534 NSGGNAV
+534 NRV
-541 YSDFAVIDGKTAGI
+541 YSDFAKVSDQTANA
-555 VKAETGIDISGWKHS
+555 VKDELGIDVGGWTHS
-570 IGEADI
+570 ITEGDV
-576 RHILKKH
+576 RHIIKQH
-583 GNEKTENSRGQRAVT
+583 GDEETEAKRGQRAVT
-598 QQDIEKLPEILSD
+598 QQDIECLPELLEH
-611 FDDMQYSGT
+611 FDNIEFSGL
-620 NEFGNETF
+620 NELGNETF
-628 LVKKRIDDEIYCA
+628 IVKKTIGGDIYCA
-641 QEIWTGRK
+641 QEIRVRRK
-649 KMVVKSMWIKTA
+649 KLVVKSMWV
-661 KKKP
+661 KKGKSR

>member
-1 MSKKKNKPN
+1 MSKKKKHTD
-10 ANAKAMRR
+10 KAMRR

-32 LDFPDLPDGVKPNG
+32 LDFPALPDGVKPNG

-79 SEYRG
+79 SEYRS

-97 IEIKSVGE
+97 IKIKSVGE
-105 EDNSEAIKQIEECYE
+105 EDNSETIKQIEECYE
-120 RLNVRG
+120 RLNVRD

-363 DYIRAM
+363 DYIRSM

-393 NDNITFDFAPLQQMN
+393 NDNITFDFVPLQQMS

-466 DGLNDGEWEDGGD
+466 DGLNDGEGEEGEESAA
-479 PADLK
+479 PK

-505 FGGGSGEKQTGKPSK
+505 FGEGGSSQ
-520 GKIDLGSLFQTAIS
+520 
-534 NSGGNAV
+534 NNA
-541 YSDFAVIDGKTAGI
+541 A
-555 VKAETGIDISGWKHS
+555 DISGFLGTEYQGKGKAAIQKLCQEKNGYIKGAFHRSDIGDIALVWGNDDVGLKH
-570 IGEADI
+570 IIKRREEQGIDVDLFLEDI
-576 RHILKKH
+576 D
-583 GNEKTENSRGQRAVT
+583 EV
-598 QQDIEKLPEILSD
+598 IEK
-611 FDDMQYSGT
+611 
-620 NEFGNETF
+620 GNIQKSRETGNF
-628 LVKKRIDDEIYCA
+628 
-641 QEIWTGRK
+641 EIWHNK
-649 KMVVKSMWIKTA
+649 KMAVISPEFKGNQLMFLLTAFKSRKQKTN
-661 KKKP
+661 P

>member
-1 MSKKKNKPN
+1 MSKKKKHTD
-10 ANAKAMRR
+10 KAMRR

-32 LDFPDLPDGVKPNG
+32 LDFPALPDGVKPNG
-46 LAMDNSPL
+46 IAMDGSPL

-79 SEYRG
+79 SEYRS

-97 IEIKSVGE
+97 IEIKSAGE
-105 EDNSEAIKQIEECYE
+105 EDNSETIRQIEECCE
-120 RLNVRG
+120 RLNVRD

-131 IETDGLFGRGQI
+131 VETDGLFGRGQI
-143 LVQIKDHD
+143 LVQIKGHD

-180 TTPAPYNAIDPTLPD
+180 TTPAPYNAVDPTLPD

-268 TDMSAILSGS
+268 TDMSAILGGS

-363 DYIRAM
+363 DHIRAM

-393 NDNITFDFAPLQQMN
+393 NDNITFDFVPLRQMS

-442 SEPDSGYNGIDVED
+442 GEPGSGYNGIDVED

-466 DGLNDGEWEDGGD
+466 DGLNDGAEEDVGGQAD
-479 PADLK
+479 PK

-490 AEWDESKHPRAENGQ
+490 AEWDESKHPRAENGR
-505 FGGGSGEKQTGKPSK
+505 FGGGSGQPERQDGQLQVEIPEIKGSELGLWSSMKELRNKAKDYAKRFVGKKFVNRS
-520 GKIDLGSLFQTAIS
+520 T
-534 NSGGNAV
+534 
-541 YSDFAVIDGKTAGI
+541 
-555 VKAETGIDISGWKHS
+555 
-570 IGEADI
+570 
-576 RHILKKH
+576 
-583 GNEKTENSRGQRAVT
+583 GNEIEVPMSGVKHTLAGAADSLIKTIPAIPKIIQSSRLVATKEDKHNDQNIIAV
-598 QQDIEKLPEILSD
+598 
-611 FDDMQYSGT
+611 
-620 NEFGNETF
+620 
-628 LVKKRIDDEIYCA
+628 EIYQAKVRVESLDKEVVMTVKHCRD
-641 QEIWTGRK
+641 GRRYYDHGYLK
-649 KMVVKSMWIKTA
+649 E
-661 KKKP
+661 

>member
-1 MSKKKNKPN
+1 MSKKKKHPD
-10 ANAKAMRR
+10 KAMRR

-32 LDFPDLPDGVKPNG
+32 LDFPALPDGVKPNG
-46 LAMDNSPL
+46 IAMDGSPL

-79 SEYRG
+79 SEYRS

-97 IEIKSVGE
+97 IEIKSAGE
-105 EDNSEAIKQIEECYE
+105 EDNSETIRQIEECYE
-120 RLNVRG
+120 RLNVRD

-131 IETDGLFGRGQI
+131 VETDGLFGRGQI
-143 LVQIKDHD
+143 LVQIKGHD

-180 TTPAPYNAIDPTLPD
+180 TTPAPYNAVDPTLPD

-268 TDMSAILSGS
+268 TDMSAILGGS

-363 DYIRAM
+363 DHIRAM

-393 NDNITFDFAPLQQMN
+393 NDNITFDFVPLRQMS

-442 SEPDSGYNGIDVED
+442 GEPGSGYNGIDVED

-466 DGLNDGEWEDGGD
+466 DGLNDGAEEDVGGQAD
-479 PADLK
+479 PK

-490 AEWDESKHPRAENGQ
+490 AEWDESKHPRAENGR
-505 FGGGSGEKQTGKPSK
+505 FGGGSGQPERQDGQLQVEIPEIKGSELGLWSSMKELRNKAKDYAKRFVGKKFVNRS
-520 GKIDLGSLFQTAIS
+520 T
-534 NSGGNAV
+534 
-541 YSDFAVIDGKTAGI
+541 
-555 VKAETGIDISGWKHS
+555 
-570 IGEADI
+570 
-576 RHILKKH
+576 
-583 GNEKTENSRGQRAVT
+583 GNEIEVPMSGVKHTLAGAADSLIKTIPAIPKIIQSSRLVATKEDKHNDQNIIAV
-598 QQDIEKLPEILSD
+598 
-611 FDDMQYSGT
+611 
-620 NEFGNETF
+620 
-628 LVKKRIDDEIYCA
+628 EIYQAKVRVESLDKEVVMTVKHCRD
-641 QEIWTGRK
+641 GRRYYDHGYLK
-649 KMVVKSMWIKTA
+649 E
-661 KKKP
+661 

>member
-1 MSKKKNKPN
+1 MSKKKNKP
-10 ANAKAMRR
+10 NAKAMRR

-32 LDFPDLPDGVKPNG
+32 LDFPALPDGVKPNG
-46 LAMDNSPL
+46 IAMDGSPL

-79 SEYRG
+79 SEYRS

-97 IEIKSVGE
+97 IEIKSAGE
-105 EDNSEAIKQIEECYE
+105 EDNSDLIKQIEECCE
-120 RLNVRG
+120 RLNVRD

-131 IETDGLFGRGQI
+131 VETDGLFGRGQI
-143 LVQIKDHD
+143 LVQIKGHD

-180 TTPAPYNAIDPTLPD
+180 TTPAPYNAVDPTLPD

-268 TDMSAILSGS
+268 TDMSAILGGS
-278 DDGDTNIMLRAELYN
+278 DDGDTNIILRAELYN

-363 DYIRAM
+363 DHIRAM

-393 NDNITFDFAPLQQMN
+393 NDNITFDFVPLRQMS

-442 SEPDSGYNGIDVED
+442 GEPGSGYNGIDVED

-466 DGLNDGEWEDGGD
+466 DGLNDGAEEDVGGQAD
-479 PADLK
+479 PK

-490 AEWDESKHPRAENGQ
+490 AEWDESKHPRAENGR
-505 FGGGSGEKQTGKPSK
+505 FGGGSGQPERQDGQLQVEIPEIKGSELGLWSSMKELRNKAKDYAKRFVGKKFVNRS
-520 GKIDLGSLFQTAIS
+520 T
-534 NSGGNAV
+534 
-541 YSDFAVIDGKTAGI
+541 
-555 VKAETGIDISGWKHS
+555 
-570 IGEADI
+570 
-576 RHILKKH
+576 
-583 GNEKTENSRGQRAVT
+583 GNEIEVPMSGVKHTLAGAADSLIKTIPAIPKIIQSSRLVATKEDKHNDQNIIAV
-598 QQDIEKLPEILSD
+598 
-611 FDDMQYSGT
+611 
-620 NEFGNETF
+620 
-628 LVKKRIDDEIYCA
+628 EIYQAKVRVESLDKEVVMTVKHCRD
-641 QEIWTGRK
+641 GRRYYDHGYLK
-649 KMVVKSMWIKTA
+649 E
-661 KKKP
+661 

>member
-1 MSKKKNKPN
+1 MSKKKNKP
-10 ANAKAMRR
+10 NAKAMRR

-32 LDFPDLPDGVKPNG
+32 LDFPALPDGVKPNG
-46 LAMDNSPL
+46 IAMDGSPL

-65 GFIGYPRLAELAQI
+65 GFIGYPRLAELVQI
-79 SEYRG
+79 SEYRS

-97 IEIKSVGE
+97 IEIKSAGE
-105 EDNSEAIKQIEECYE
+105 EDNSDLIKQIEECCE
-120 RLNVRG
+120 RLNVRD

-131 IETDGLFGRGQI
+131 VETDGLFGRGQI
-143 LVQIKDHD
+143 LVQIKGHD

-180 TTPAPYNAIDPTLPD
+180 TTPAPYNAVDPTLPD

-268 TDMSAILSGS
+268 TDMSAILGGS
-278 DDGDTNIMLRAELYN
+278 DDGDTNIILRAELYN

-363 DYIRAM
+363 DHIRAM

-393 NDNITFDFAPLQQMN
+393 NDNITFDFVPLRQMS

-442 SEPDSGYNGIDVED
+442 GEPGSGYNGIDVED

-466 DGLNDGEWEDGGD
+466 DGMNDGEGEEVGD
-479 PADLK
+479 PADPK

-490 AEWDESKHPRAENGQ
+490 AEWDESKHPRAENGR
-505 FGGGSGEKQTGKPSK
+505 FGGGSGQPERQDGQLQVEIPEIKGSELGLWSSMKELRNKAKDYAKRFVGKKFVNRS
-520 GKIDLGSLFQTAIS
+520 T
-534 NSGGNAV
+534 
-541 YSDFAVIDGKTAGI
+541 
-555 VKAETGIDISGWKHS
+555 
-570 IGEADI
+570 
-576 RHILKKH
+576 
-583 GNEKTENSRGQRAVT
+583 GNEIEVPMSGVKHTLAGAADSLIKTIPAIPKIIQSSRLVATKEDKHNDQNIIAV
-598 QQDIEKLPEILSD
+598 
-611 FDDMQYSGT
+611 
-620 NEFGNETF
+620 
-628 LVKKRIDDEIYCA
+628 EIYQAKVRVESLDKEVVMTVKHCRD
-641 QEIWTGRK
+641 GRRYYDHGYLK
-649 KMVVKSMWIKTA
+649 E
-661 KKKP
+661 

>member
-1 MSKKKNKPN
+1 MSKKKKHTD
-10 ANAKAMRR
+10 KAMRR

-32 LDFPDLPDGVKPNG
+32 LDFPGLPDGVKPNG
-46 LAMDNSPL
+46 IAMDGSPL

-79 SEYRG
+79 SEYRS

-97 IEIKSVGE
+97 IEIKSAGE
-105 EDNSEAIKQIEECYE
+105 EDNSEAIKQIEECCE
-120 RLNVRG
+120 RLNVRD

-131 IETDGLFGRGQI
+131 VETDGLFGRGQI
-143 LVQIKDHD
+143 LVQIKGHD

-180 TTPAPYNAIDPTLPD
+180 TTPAPYNAVDPTLPD

-268 TDMSAILSGS
+268 TDMSAILGGS
-278 DDGDTNIMLRAELYN
+278 DDGDTNIILRAELYN

-363 DYIRAM
+363 DHIRAM

-393 NDNITFDFAPLQQMN
+393 NDNITFDFVPLRQMS

-442 SEPDSGYNGIDVED
+442 GEPGSGYNGIDVED

-466 DGLNDGEWEDGGD
+466 DGLNDGDGEDVGGQAD
-479 PADLK
+479 PK

-490 AEWDESKHPRAENGQ
+490 AEWDESKHPRADNGR
-505 FGGGSGEKQTGKPSK
+505 FGGGSGQPERQDGQLQVEIPEIKGSELGLWSSMKELRNKAKDYAKRFVGKKFVNRS
-520 GKIDLGSLFQTAIS
+520 T
-534 NSGGNAV
+534 
-541 YSDFAVIDGKTAGI
+541 
-555 VKAETGIDISGWKHS
+555 
-570 IGEADI
+570 
-576 RHILKKH
+576 
-583 GNEKTENSRGQRAVT
+583 GNEIEVPMSGVKHTLAGAADSLIKTIPAIPKIIQSSRLVATKEDKHNDQNIIAV
-598 QQDIEKLPEILSD
+598 
-611 FDDMQYSGT
+611 
-620 NEFGNETF
+620 
-628 LVKKRIDDEIYCA
+628 EIYQAKVRVESLDKEVVMTVKHCRD
-641 QEIWTGRK
+641 GRRYYDHGYLK
-649 KMVVKSMWIKTA
+649 E
-661 KKKP
+661 